1 VLLVGAR
8 NIDPVEQSAIE
19 QRGFDVVPADLPD
32 GDLFPHINNDNCDP
46 TVVPDL
52 LLPAPRGPGL
62 DAVVRRLDGDR
73 PGAAVD
79 LAATWHH
86 NGPTVSTPAPI
97 GAPNQE
103 AITS

>member
-1 VLLVGAR
+1 
-8 NIDPVEQSAIE
+8 
-19 QRGFDVVPADLPD
+19 
-32 GDLFPHINNDNCDP
+32 
-46 TVVPDL
+46 
-52 LLPAPRGPGL
+52 
-62 DAVVRRLDGDR
+62 VVRRLDGDR